1 MLDKF
6 RSLAVGLSLIVLIG
20 LVGLYFIVQVG
31 GGEDIFGDK
40 DGTLPP
46 VDFAALSYTPD
57 DAGYLLCPVDLCV
70 EAIPDGVSP
79 VFEVNAAE
87 LRQLFVAVSDS
98 NPTIRTFRFNLP
110 SNQFDFTE
118 RMPGKAFPAVVTIKI
133 IPLDAYSST
142 AAIYS
147 WQPVGDNDEQG
158 HMDRVGRWLRLVT
171 NTTNR

>member
-31 GGEDIFGDK
+31 GGEDLFGDK
-40 DGTLPP
+40 DGTLPNI
-46 VDFAALSYTPD
+46 DFATLSYTPD
-57 DAGYLLCPVDLCV
+57 DDGYLLCSADICAAAV
-70 EAIPDGVSP
+70 PDGVAP

-87 LRQLFVAVSDS
+87 LRQLFVALSDG
-98 NPTIRTFRFNLP
+98 NPTIQTFRFNLP

-118 RMPGKAFPAVVTIKI
+118 RMPGKAFPAVVTVKI

-142 AAIYS
+142 AVIYS

-158 HMDRVGRWLRLVT
+158 HMDRVARWLRLVVDT
-171 NTTNR
+171 ANR